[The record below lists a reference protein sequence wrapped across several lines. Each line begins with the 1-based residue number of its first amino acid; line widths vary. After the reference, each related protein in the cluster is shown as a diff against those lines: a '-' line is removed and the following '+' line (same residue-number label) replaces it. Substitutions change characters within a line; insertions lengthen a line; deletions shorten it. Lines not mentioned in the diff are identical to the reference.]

1 MAAPRVAVVG
11 AGLIGLSTALR
22 IAEVNPNCCSITLLS
37 EQFSPNTTSDV
48 AAGMLIP
55 HTYPGACE
63 LVCQHFD
70 KSTFSFTPTCPV
82 SSLPPCVLPLFVF
95 SPSCVFDCICM
106 QAHQSTCRN
115 SGSKRPS
122 PTFLLSATQPRRQR
136 LAFTWSLGKS
146 SRRAA
151 FGTHLLCAA
160 AGRGF
165 FSEAQV
171 HTSHRVA
178 LMTIFPRNCIAA
190 ASIRYI
196 FKQSSYIGMHRE
208 TM

>member
-1 MAAPRVAVVG
+1 MHTAAGTRYLYTISNAHRCLSPPVPNPQMAAPRVAVVG

-63 LVCQHFD
+63 LVCQHFE
-70 KSTFSFTPTCPV
+70 KSIFSFTPACPV
-82 SSLPPCVLPLFVF
+82 SSVLPCLLPLFVF
-95 SPSCVFDCICM
+95 SLSCVFGCICM
-106 QAHQSTCRN
+106 QAHQSTCRS

-122 PTFLLSATQPRRQR
+122 PTFLLSATQMRRQR

-146 SRRAA
+146 NGRTA
-151 FGTHLLCAA
+151 FGTQLLCAA

-165 FSEAQV
+165 SF
-171 HTSHRVA
+171 
-178 LMTIFPRNCIAA
+178 
-190 ASIRYI
+190 
-196 FKQSSYIGMHRE
+196 
-208 TM
+208 